1 MNKMPMIAA
10 CIASIALNIATPANA
25 EPTHDPYVNAPQHRQ
40 PERIQQGVRSG
51 QLTRSETQELAK
63 QQKSLR
69 QQERSYKSDGVMTQN
84 ERQDMRQDQHSASQ
98 AVYTQKHDTE
108 TQPRIAE

>member
-10 CIASIALNIATPANA
+10 CIATITLTIATPGSAA
-25 EPTHDPYVNAPQHRQ
+25 PIHDPYVNAHQHRQ
-40 PERIQQGVRSG
+40 HERIQQGVRSG
-51 QLTRSETQELAK
+51 QLTRSETRELAN
-63 QQKSLR
+63 QQRSLR
-69 QQERSYKSDGVMTQN
+69 QQELSYKSDGVMTQN

-98 AVYTQKHDTE
+98 DVYTQKHDAE